1 MSEGRPGPSGAAGR
15 LAERYLRAVAG
26 QDWETVERCLAPT
39 VGRDGPFGDD
49 VEGID
54 DYMGLLRRTM
64 PSLPGY
70 RMDLDRVTELGGGRV
85 LVELRETVEIDG
97 APVVT
102 DECLLLAV
110 DDDDRITR
118 VSIYIRRA
126 RASPAGR
133 AVGFAP

>member
-1 MSEGRPGPSGAAGR
+1 
-15 LAERYLRAVAG
+15 
-26 QDWETVERCLAPT
+26 
-39 VGRDGPFGDD
+39 
-49 VEGID
+49 
-54 DYMGLLRRTM
+54 M

-118 VSIYIRRA
+118 VSIYLRRA
-126 RASPAGR
+126 RARPAGR